1 LNILITGIHGFVG
14 SNLTNALKS
23 RYSIFGLDIIAS
35 DQNGIVKTCNWHD
48 LEQGLLPSVD
58 VIIHL
63 AGKASNISDRASDH
77 VDYSINLELTIKIY
91 EFFLKSTAS
100 KFIFFSSVKAVADST
115 MKEDVLT
122 EDSIPE
128 PKGLYG
134 KSKLLAEQYIQKH
147 WPENGS
153 DKHVYILRPCMIH
166 GPENKGNLNLLCKMV
181 NKGIP
186 WPLGS
191 FKNHR
196 SFTSIWNICYIIEE
210 LIAKDI
216 PSGIYH
222 IADDETLSTDELF
235 EIICDVLK
243 MKKRIWYIP
252 KPIVKAIANIGCVI
266 RLPLNPERLHKLSD
280 DYVVSN
286 TRIKK
291 VLGIDHMPVSAK
303 DGLRNTIRSFR
314 M

>member
-1 LNILITGIHGFVG
+1 MNILITGIYGFVG
-14 SNLTNALKS
+14 SNLTNALK
-23 RYSIFGLDIIAS
+23 YKHSIFGLDIIAPG
-35 DQNGIVKTCNWHD
+35 QNGIVMTYNWHD
-48 LEQGLLPSVD
+48 LELGLLPPVD

-63 AGKASNISDRASDH
+63 AGKASNIPNRSGNH

-91 EFFLKSTAS
+91 EYFLKSTAS
-100 KFIFFSSVKAVADST
+100 KFIFFSSVKAVTDW
-115 MKEDVLT
+115 MGRGLILT
-122 EDSIPE
+122 EDFIPE
-128 PKGLYG
+128 PKDLYG
-134 KSKLLAEQYIQKH
+134 ESKLLAEQYIQEH
-147 WPENGS
+147 WPENKL
-153 DKHVYILRPCMIH
+153 DKQVYILRPCMIH

-191 FKNHR
+191 FNNHR
-196 SFTSIWNICYIIEE
+196 SFTSIWNVCYIIEE
-210 LIAKDI
+210 LISKVI

-222 IADDETLSTDELF
+222 IADDETMSTEELF

-252 KPIVKAIANIGCVI
+252 RPIVKAIANIGCVI
-266 RLPLNPERLHKLSD
+266 RLPLNPERLHKLTD
-280 DYVVSN
+280 DYMVSN
-286 TRIKK
+286 DKIKK
-291 VLGIDHMPVSAK
+291 VLGIDHLPVSTK

>member
-1 LNILITGIHGFVG
+1 MNILITGIHGFVG
-14 SNLTNALKS
+14 SNLANALKS
-23 RYSIFGLDIIAS
+23 RYSIFGLDIIAP
-35 DQNGIVKTCNWHD
+35 DRDGIVKTCNWHD

-63 AGKASNISDRASDH
+63 AGKASNIPDRSGDH
-77 VDYSINLELTIKIY
+77 VDYKINLELTIKIY
-91 EFFLKSTAS
+91 EYFLKSTAS
-100 KFIFFSSVKAVADST
+100 KFIFFSSVKAVADS
-115 MKEDVLT
+115 VGRGLALT
-122 EDSIPE
+122 EDFIPE
-128 PKGLYG
+128 PKDPYG
-134 KSKLLAEQYIQKH
+134 ESKLLAEQYIQGH
-147 WPENGS
+147 CPENNL
-153 DKHVYILRPCMIH
+153 DKQVYILRPCMIH
-166 GPENKGNLNLLCKMV
+166 GPENKGNLTLLCKMV

-191 FKNHR
+191 FKNYR

-243 MKKRIWYIP
+243 MKKRIWSIP
-252 KPIVKAIANIGCVI
+252 KPMVKALADIGSVLC
-266 RLPLNPERLHKLSD
+266 LPLNPERLHKLTG

-286 TRIKK
+286 DKIKK
-291 VLGIDHMPVSAK
+291 ALGIDHLPVSTK